1 MENEQIKV
9 IEKKLPAAKEDRALP
24 PFFVEAEKLFER
36 FAQIS
41 KETAQTAFDFFR
53 QRGGEFGRDLEDWF
67 NAESKVLRFV
77 PMEVTKTNGTFKVT
91 ADVAGFKPD
100 DIEISID
107 GTTLMVSGE
116 TEERKEQKDEDLI
129 YSDFE
134 SNRFFR
140 QITLPS
146 LVDAGA
152 AKAEVKDGMLT
163 ISLPAVAETEPKKIA
178 VSAS

>member
-1 MENEQIKV
+1 V
-9 IEKKLPAAKEDRALP
+9 IEKKLPAAKEESAMP

-36 FAQIS
+36 FADIS
-41 KETAQTAFDFFR
+41 KETAQKAFDFFR
-53 QRGGEFGRDLEDWF
+53 QRGGEFGRELEDWF

-77 PMEVTKTNGTFKVT
+77 PMEVTRTNGTIKVT
-91 ADVAGFKPD
+91 ADTAGFKPE
-100 DIEISID
+100 EIQISVD
-107 GTTLMVSGE
+107 GKTLMISGE
-116 TEERKEQKDEDLI
+116 SENKKEEKNEDVV

-140 QITLPS
+140 QMTLPS

-163 ISLPAVAETEPKKIA
+163 ISLPAVKDAEPKQIA
-178 VSAS
+178 VSAG